1 MTTTTRHSNS
11 STSTSSHQD
20 LLGRCLL
27 PISTPVSSM
36 DHATHKQ
43 DTATPLLASSP
54 IATPSAPMSL
64 ALWQNRIAPTVS
76 TPTPPTT
83 STTRESMNTNH
94 DQQQQQQQQQRHS
107 VPWFLMLGDVLVAAS
122 VTAVVAPSLT
132 IIDKALVQ
140 SSAGT
145 HSPWTSV
152 QESVAALWHRPGR
165 YFVSPTFG
173 WMWLAYATTYSTAN
187 LLKTLTTEETTRS
200 TRPTTTTTRPN
211 ESPDQQS
218 TTATTAKTN
227 TTASSASLVFV
238 GTTLANSTLS
248 MLKDRA
254 YARMFAAT
262 STSTST
268 TPMTIPRTAYGL
280 WMARDLTVIGS
291 SFVLPPLVA
300 QQLQTYQENHVASS
314 TSSSW
319 YLTLAQLVTPLAA
332 QVVAGPLHY
341 MGLDIVH
348 HQHSQQQQSWRDR
361 WMRLQPTLLRTVI
374 PARMI
379 RILPGYSLAGIWNQ
393 SGRQAWH
400 QWHATTIE
408 EDPAR
413 IQMDLSRTKRAIT
426 TTTSPLNASASSSN
440 IRASTTA
447 DQQQQKKT
455 AWWRVSPSL
464 TLTAHSTQLPH
475 RT

>member
-54 IATPSAPMSL
+54 IATPSAPMPF
-64 ALWQNRIAPTVS
+64 AMWQNLIAPTVS
-76 TPTPPTT
+76 T
-83 STTRESMNTNH
+83 STTTTTGESMDTNH
-94 DQQQQQQQQQRHS
+94 DQHQQQQQQQQQRHS
-107 VPWFLMLGDVLVAAS
+107 VPWVLLLGDVVVAAS

-152 QESVAALWHRPGR
+152 QESIVSMWHRPGR
-165 YFVSPTFG
+165 YFTSPTFG

-211 ESPDQQS
+211 ESSVQQS
-218 TTATTAKTN
+218 ATATTAKTN

-268 TPMTIPRTAYGL
+268 TTPVTIPRTAYGL

-300 QQLQTYQENHVASS
+300 QQLQTYHDHHPADGSS
-314 TSSSW
+314 SSSW

-341 MGLDIVH
+341 LGLDVVH
-348 HQHSQQQQSWRDR
+348 HSQQSWRDR

-400 QWHATTIE
+400 QWHATTTTMVE
-408 EDPAR
+408 EDQAPL
-413 IQMDLSRTKRAIT
+413 QMDLP
-426 TTTSPLNASASSSN
+426 PLVVAN
-440 IRASTTA
+440 
-447 DQQQQKKT
+447 QQQQKKT
-455 AWWRVSPSL
+455 NTWWKVSPSI
-464 TLTAHSTQLPH
+464 TLASHSTQLPH
-475 RT
+475 RG